1 MGRVLCWEEAARI
14 RHLLQGES
22 KTVVFTNGLFDLL
35 HVGHLRYLRQARAL
49 GDVLIV
55 GLNSDSSAREFKG
68 PTHPIVPL
76 NERAELLS
84 ALEPVDYVV
93 VFDEPTAER
102 LVDLLR
108 PDIFVKGGDYAA
120 RRTDR
125 SYEKVPAEARIVY
138 GYGGK
143 VKILPYLKG
152 QSTSELVRKI
162 LKTYGK

>member
-1 MGRVLCWEEAARI
+1 MGVVLCWEEAARI
-14 RHLLQGES
+14 CQSHRGES
-22 KTVVFTNGLFDLL
+22 KAVVFTNGLFDLL

-76 NERAELLS
+76 NERAELLA

-108 PDIFVKGGDYAA
+108 PDILVKGGDYVA
-120 RRTDR
+120 RPTGR
-125 SYEKVPAEARIVY
+125 SCEKVPAEARVVCA
-138 GYGGK
+138 YGGE
-143 VKILPYLKG
+143 VKILPYSKG

-162 LKTYGK
+162 LKTHGK